1 MSRRKQTDESRRMI
15 ADAVVR
21 LVQEHDLGSLTI
33 SQIAA
38 EARVSR
44 NTVYRN
50 FRDMDEI
57 LLFVLRSYLRK
68 GVPDTPSAEK
78 TTARDVLLWRFRI
91 LQKSPQL
98 RAFLTDVRRAYLM
111 REFNEASMRFFGTP
125 RVELQP
131 YHLEFYVG
139 GIDAITVQWIES
151 GMKESPEQMV
161 ETVARLVRPDSTDG
175 RTSGKQPGAR

>member
-21 LVQEHDLGSLTI
+21 LVQDHDLGSLTI

-38 EARVSR
+38 EAKVSR

-68 GVPDTPSAEK
+68 GISDTPTAEK
-78 TTARDVLLWRFRI
+78 PTARDVLLWRFRI

-98 RAFLTDVRRAYLM
+98 RAFITDVRRAYLM
-111 REFNEASMRFFGTP
+111 REFNEASTRLFGAP

-139 GIDAITVQWIES
+139 GIDAITVKWIES

-161 ETVARLVRPDSTDG
+161 ATVARLVSTDSNEEQ
-175 RTSGKQPGAR
+175 T